1 MRQDR
6 DKAFRIPAFVLEF
19 PRRTED
25 LKRGW
30 NPGAAT
36 LTGRPGGSYER
47 SGAAEVPIFDS
58 WAIPSSAGEKISEQM
73 LWNSCN
79 FPRPLAF

>member
-6 DKAFRIPAFVLEF
+6 DKAFRITAFVLEF

-36 LTGRPGGSYER
+36 LTGRPVLRMGGLER
-47 SGAAEVPIFDS
+47 RKCRFSTS

>member
-36 LTGRPGGSYER
+36 LTGRPGGSYGR
-47 SGAAEVPIFDS
+47 SGAAEVPIFDLLGY
-58 WAIPSSAGEKISEQM
+58 PLERRRKIIGTNVVE
-73 LWNSCN
+73 
-79 FPRPLAF
+79 